1 MNSFGITNR
10 LVDEALCGIKEKFVH
25 EMLITDRLSRKMLRR
40 FVAVA
45 VPVAAAA
52 AVVAIAFGVGR
63 GRIPA
68 ASADALIRHI
78 DQH

>member
-10 LVDEALCGIKEKFVH
+10 LVDEALCGIKEEFVH
-25 EMLITDRLSRKMLRR
+25 EMLITGRLSRKMLRR

-52 AVVAIAFGVGR
+52 AVDAAVLLWLLEGQLWVPR
-63 GRIPA
+63 VPA
-68 ASADALIRHI
+68 QR
-78 DQH
+78 

>member
-1 MNSFGITNR
+1 MSFELTNE
-10 LVDEALCGIKEKFVH
+10 LVDEALCGIKESFVH
-25 EMLITDRLSRKMLRR
+25 EMLLADRLDKTLLKR

-63 GRIPA
+63 GRLPA
-68 ASADALIRHI
+68 ASAGALIRHI